1 MIFPL
6 NCLFLGDAPARA
18 IQVKISDTI
27 IVDNCT
33 TKYEDITVSDVKSLI
48 LSKKGVSYS
57 PDNLNLWKVDR
68 DSVIKNIEL
77 LNPFSTENDIKEKL
91 GGELMQPLLYLN
103 EYFIEDSFKDK
114 KSKSAIHIIVQHLT
128 TTTVKDAIDIA
139 LKEVKEETG
148 TDRPNDEMPFMDRDT
163 NQAITKII
171 RNIEN
176 RLKGSKAKT
185 DFDMLFSGGA
195 PGIGK
200 TRYGDELFKRL
211 ENNQNWVPPE
221 WENKL
226 HIRRIYL
233 DL

>member
-1 MIFPL
+1 MSLYHISCHQLRVYKDHFIIINHDVFRKKYFQNDIPL
-6 NCLFLGDAPARA
+6 KLSIYGDAPARA

-33 TKYEDITVSDVKSLI
+33 TKYEDITVSD
-48 LSKKGVSYS
+48 
-57 PDNLNLWKVDR
+57 R
-68 DSVIKNIEL
+68 HRNIEL

-139 LKEVKEETG
+139 LKKVKEETG

-163 NQAITKII
+163 N
-171 RNIEN
+171 
-176 RLKGSKAKT
+176 
-185 DFDMLFSGGA
+185 
-195 PGIGK
+195 
-200 TRYGDELFKRL
+200 
-211 ENNQNWVPPE
+211 
-221 WENKL
+221 
-226 HIRRIYL
+226 
-233 DL
+233 